1 MFKNHFKIAW
11 RNLTRN
17 KISSL
22 INIGGL
28 TVGMTVALLIGL
40 WIHDELSFNKY
51 HKSYDRIGRV
61 MIHNGPEL
69 TSTYNYLPMPLA
81 GALRSGFPG
90 DFKYVVL
97 TTGVGNHILAA
108 GDKKFTQAG
117 SYMGPEA
124 PDLLT
129 LKMLKGARAGLT
141 EMNSIFLTESLAQKL
156 FGNTDPIGKI
166 VKMDNDVAVK
176 VTGVF
181 EDLPLNTSFSG
192 SSFIAPFDLMVSNT
206 DWAKADQTNW
216 GDNSFQIF
224 VQLESHTDFNKV
236 SAKIKDLELNY
247 VDKQHAAFRPELFVH
262 PMSKW
267 HLYSSFENRVIVTSE
282 QLKLVW
288 FYGFIGLFVLLLAC
302 INFMNLST
310 ARSEQRA
317 KEVGIRKA
325 VGSMRSQLIGQFFC
339 ESLLTAVLAFVLS
352 IFLVRLMLPWFNGVA
367 GKGMTIPWKDPLFW
381 LSGLLFT
388 LITGLLAGSY
398 PALYLSSFN
407 PVKVLKGA
415 VRVGRW
421 AAIPRKALVV
431 FQFTVSIALIIGTL
445 IVYRQIQFVKNRPV
459 GYSREGLL
467 QIQMTSNDFQGK
479 YEVLSS
485 GLKHTGVVSQM
496 TESSSPVTGNWSNS
510 GGFDWKGKDPAAES
524 DFAVVSVTPEYG
536 STVGFQLVDGRDFSR
551 DYATDSSGFIINEA
565 AARYMGLQHPVGE
578 TIKWDNKWNKI
589 HGDFKILGVVK
600 DMVINSPFEKVKQTI
615 YRLAGNPG
623 WITIRISP
631 AVSIRDA
638 LPKIEGVFKKIIPS
652 APFDYSFVEEQY
664 AAKFAA
670 EERIGTLASF
680 FAIFAVFI
688 SCLGL
693 FGLASFVA
701 EQRTKE
707 IGVRKVLGASVLTI
721 WQMLSM
727 EFVAL
732 VVIACLLSIPIAW
745 YFMREW
751 LQKYEYHSQIS
762 GWIFVAT
769 GLGAIALTLLT
780 ISYRAIKA
788 AIANPVQSLRAD

>member
-1 MFKNHFKIAW
+1 MLKNYLKIAW

-28 TVGMTVALLIGL
+28 TAGMAVAMLIGL
-40 WIHDELSFNKY
+40 WIYDELSFNKY
-51 HKSYDRIGRV
+51 HRNYDSIGHV
-61 MIHNGPEL
+61 MVHNGFEQ
-69 TSTYNYLPMPLA
+69 TSTYTYLPMPLA
-81 GALRSGFPG
+81 GALRTAFPN
-90 DFKYVVL
+90 DLKQVVL
-97 TTGVGNHILAA
+97 ATGVGDHILAA

-124 PDLLT
+124 PDMLT
-129 LKMLKGARAGLT
+129 LKMLKGTRAGLT
-141 EMNSIFLTESLAQKL
+141 EMNSILLTESLAGKL
-156 FGNTDPIGKI
+156 FGDTDPIGKI
-166 VKMDNDVAVK
+166 VKMDNEVAVK

-192 SSFIAPFDLMVSNT
+192 ASFIAPFDLLVST
-206 DWAKADQTNW
+206 RDWAKAAQTDW

-224 VQLESHTDFNKV
+224 VQLGPHTDFKKV

-247 VDKQHAAFRPELFVH
+247 INKERAASRPELFVH

-317 KEVGIRKA
+317 KEVGIRKS
-325 VGSMRSQLIGQFFC
+325 VGSMRVQLIGQFFC
-339 ESLLTAVLAFVLS
+339 ESLLTTAMAFVLS
-352 IFLVRLMLPWFNGVA
+352 LLLVQMILPWFNEVA
-367 GKGMTIPWKDPLFW
+367 GKSMTIPWMTPLFW

-415 VRVGRW
+415 FRVGRF
-421 AAIPRKALVV
+421 AAMPRKVLVV

-479 YEVLSS
+479 QDILSTE
-485 GLKHTGVVSQM
+485 LKHTGVVSQM

-524 DFAVVSVTPEYG
+524 DFAVISVTPEYG
-536 STVGFQLVDGRDFSR
+536 STVGFQLVEGRDFSR

-578 TIKWDNKWNKI
+578 TIKWDNKRGQI
-589 HGDFKILGVVK
+589 HRDFKILGVVK

-623 WITIRISP
+623 WITIRVSPTIS
-631 AVSIRDA
+631 VREA
-638 LPKIEGVFKKIIPS
+638 LPKIEAVFKKIIPS

-664 AAKFAA
+664 QAKFAA
-670 EERIGTLASF
+670 EERIGKLAAF
-680 FAIFAVFI
+680 FTILAVFI

-707 IGVRKVLGASVLTI
+707 IGVRKVLGASVLSI
-721 WQMLSM
+721 WQMLSS
-727 EFVAL
+727 EFIAL
-732 VVIACLLSIPIAW
+732 VVIACFLSVPVSY
-745 YFMREW
+745 YFMQGW
-751 LQKYEYHSQIS
+751 LQKYEYHDQIPV
-762 GWIFVAT
+762 WIFVAT
-769 GLGAIALTLLT
+769 GVGAIALTLLT
-780 ISYRAIKA
+780 ISYRAVKA
-788 AIANPVQSLRAD
+788 ALMNPVRSLRSE